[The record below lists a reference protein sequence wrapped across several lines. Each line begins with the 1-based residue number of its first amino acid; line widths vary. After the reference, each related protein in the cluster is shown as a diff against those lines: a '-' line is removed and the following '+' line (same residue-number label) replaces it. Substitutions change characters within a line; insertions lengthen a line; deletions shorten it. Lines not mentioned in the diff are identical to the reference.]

1 MRKHQTALLAAAMVI
16 AAAAGS
22 WFLFSPSLENS
33 TNLDK
38 QAELLDSI
46 ETGGGAVVIDE
57 AVKAYAIDFYDE
69 PLEESGIITPPET
82 EPVIE
87 TEPEATEAPEATET
101 TGTGVLTIDKI
112 DLKLPVV
119 DGISNEQLKIAVG
132 CVPKTAAIGETG
144 NAVIAG
150 HRSYTYG
157 QYFNRLGEMEIG
169 DTICYTP
176 KGGETMTFEVFEIT
190 EILPGDQIAFI
201 QPEDEA
207 IITLYT
213 CTPIKIASHRLLVR
227 AARII

>member
-1 MRKHQTALLAAAMVI
+1 MKKHHTVLLAAAMLI

-22 WFLFSPSLENS
+22 WFLFSPSLENRA
-33 TNLDK
+33 NLDK

-57 AVKAYAIDFYDE
+57 AVKAYAIDFYNE
-69 PLEESGIITPPET
+69 PLEESGIILPLEA
-82 EPVIE
+82 EPVS
-87 TEPEATEAPEATET
+87 EPEPAATET
-101 TGTGVLTIDKI
+101 PEVTEITGAGVLTIDKI

-119 DGISNEQLKIAVG
+119 DGISNEQLKIAAG
-132 CVPKTAAIGETG
+132 RVPETAVIGKTG

-157 QYFNRLGEMEIG
+157 KYFNRLGEMEPG
-169 DTICYTP
+169 DIISYTP
-176 KGGETMTFEVFEIT
+176 KGGEAMTFEVFEIT

-213 CTPIKIASHRLLVR
+213 CTPIKVASHRLLVR